1 MHIFNSGVRLEW
13 VISASLQRR
22 KTLTSPKNH
31 SPNFQWSKFNKFVF
45 FSTCISTSINCSS
58 WIYNAL
64 YNLCR
69 VCEHRQIT
77 DLALGHN
84 KLTVVP
90 PEIGQL
96 THITVLDLRNNQLSS
111 LPPEL
116 AKCTRLADVIISF
129 NRFTELPPVLSR
141 LGKLENI
148 IANDNQVLMSEN
160 ENVFCTS
167 SFVVYISI
175 TWARGTL

>member
-1 MHIFNSGVRLEW
+1 MYIFNSGVRLEW

-31 SPNFQWSKFNKFVF
+31 SPNFQWSKFNKFF
-45 FSTCISTSINCSS
+45 FLVHVYWLASS

-148 IANDNQVLMSEN
+148 IANDNQVLILMSEN
-160 ENVFCTS
+160 ENVFCTGIALS
-167 SFVVYISI
+167 
-175 TWARGTL
+175 